1 MSDDQ
6 NWLRANVV
14 NRTKI
19 KVSCSQNDSSP
30 RSGFVTITCGNEKS
44 LLLLIKMDGQSAQVV
59 AEMVKLVAIII
70 KHNGGIILF
79 IIQIIIKYIK

>member
-1 MSDDQ
+1 
-6 NWLRANVV
+6 
-14 NRTKI
+14 
-19 KVSCSQNDSSP
+19 
-30 RSGFVTITCGNEKS
+30 
-44 LLLLIKMDGQSAQVV
+44 MDGQSAQVV